1 MESAVFDIDIDTP
14 NIVLQTP
21 IAVAPFGNAASVG
34 QLNFADESTG
44 LAFDNSLALGQLDW
58 LF

>member
-34 QLNFADESTG
+34 QLNFADESSG
-44 LAFDNSLALGQLDW
+44 LAFANGLGLSQFDW

>member
-1 MESAVFDIDIDTP
+1 MFDFDIDMP

-21 IAVAPFGNAASVG
+21 IAVAPFGNAAAIG
-34 QLNFADESTG
+34 QLNLADDSHG
-44 LAFDNSLALGQLDW
+44 LTAGNGVGIGQFDG